1 MPFHVNRLLAVFYS
15 FILLVLSFAI
25 SFYAWDNRVLANHAV
40 LIHISSV
47 KKIFFTGK
55 LLSKA
60 LTCMKIFFIDKN
72 DHFVKKTDT
81 FGYIV
86 V

>member
-1 MPFHVNRLLAVFYS
+1 MTYLLFSPPFHDCAFGNGRIDHFMDLLND
-15 FILLVLSFAI
+15 LL
-25 SFYAWDNRVLANHAV
+25 
-40 LIHISSV
+40 
-47 KKIFFTGK
+47 KGT

-60 LTCMKIFFIDKN
+60 LTCMIFVLYKHN
-72 DHFVKKTDT
+72 SHFVKKTDT